1 MIVYTHDDCLKKFN
15 GHGHPERKERL
26 QSIIN
31 SIKTTSELNVTLK
44 EAPIAE
50 MSNISLVHP
59 IKYIELIIKNL

>member
-31 SIKTTSELNVTLK
+31 SIKTTSELNVTQDHG
-44 EAPIAE
+44 A
-50 MSNISLVHP
+50 SG
-59 IKYIELIIKNL
+59 